1 MTNKKALVETGNDY
15 DKMEFSPIY
24 FDDGKVQYSSE
35 DVKMVVDDYYRQAEN
50 SINDRRN
57 ASLRR
62 KDMYYNKESGRVWR
76 IQTTN
81 PKVQEIMN
89 NGDYEWIIEVARS
102 RNEIDP
108 NRELRLALF
117 KRENKKTAFEE
128 MIDYV
133 NTIARKPDKTY
144 EEMSRANFNLKLI
157 KILSEQPRMPTPSI
171 GTINNIT
178 QINNSEKP
186 AEKVPETSLKDIR
199 AQALKDAIDVPVVNK
214 E

>member
-1 MTNKKALVETGNDY
+1 
-15 DKMEFSPIY
+15 
-24 FDDGKVQYSSE
+24 
-35 DVKMVVDDYYRQAEN
+35 
-50 SINDRRN
+50 
-57 ASLRR
+57 
-62 KDMYYNKESGRVWR
+62 
-76 IQTTN
+76 
-81 PKVQEIMN
+81 
-89 NGDYEWIIEVARS
+89 
-102 RNEIDP
+102 
-108 NRELRLALF
+108 
-117 KRENKKTAFEE
+117 

-178 QINNSEKP
+178 QINNTEKP

>member
-1 MTNKKALVETGNDY
+1 MTNKKAVVETGNQY

-24 FDDGKVQYSSE
+24 FDDGKVQYSSD
-35 DVKMVVDDYYRQAEN
+35 DVKLVVEDYYRQAEN

-57 ASLRR
+57 AQFRR
-62 KDMYYNKESGRVWR
+62 KELYRNKDSDRVWR

-81 PKVQEIMN
+81 PKVQEIIDA
-89 NGDYEWIIEVARS
+89 GDYEWIIEVARS

-178 QINNSEKP
+178 QINNTEKP

-199 AQALKDAIDVPVVNK
+199 AQALKDAIDIPVVNK